1 MFILLQ
7 WYLGNNGKPF
17 YYVFLFQCYLG
28 QPVYC
33 VCLLFRFVLVPWVTR
48 LLCFSAKFRLNP
60 CVTGM
65 VTSGLYN
72 VNYRGVAGGGGVIHV
87 RTSWSHEQVSGRRRT
102 MFRCNAAET
111 VNSRA
116 RAFFS
121 L

>member
-28 QPVYC
+28 QPIYC

-48 LLCFSAKFRLNP
+48 LLCFSAKFRLNL

-65 VTSGLYN
+65 VTLGLYN
-72 VNYRGVAGGGGVIHV
+72 VNYRGVAGGGGGSSTCVLHGH
-87 RTSWSHEQVSGRRRT
+87 TSKFKAGEEQCFVAT
-102 MFRCNAAET
+102 QPKP
-111 VNSRA
+111 
-116 RAFFS
+116 
-121 L
+121 